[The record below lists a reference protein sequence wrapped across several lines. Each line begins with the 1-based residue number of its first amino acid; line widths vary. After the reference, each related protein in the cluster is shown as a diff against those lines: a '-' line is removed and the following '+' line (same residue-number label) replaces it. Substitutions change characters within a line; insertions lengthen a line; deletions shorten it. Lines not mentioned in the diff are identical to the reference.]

1 VYPNKNTSS
10 CFNTDLFC
18 RSFLEL
24 LDRFSVTIRQV
35 TKSRY
40 VCVCVC
46 VCVSVVL
53 IQARHHVNSLSEDRN
68 LRKTKALNLHI
79 KYLCTP
85 NFEQLPPPLA
95 NIQYK
100 ATCLGFSSEL
110 YKL

>member
-1 VYPNKNTSS
+1 MNPNKNTSS

-35 TKSRY
+35 GQKAGMS

-46 VCVSVVL
+46 VL